1 MEAAKTRREN
11 LLKAGAHLFAR
22 WGFDKT
28 SVDDI
33 AREAGISK
41 GGVYLEFPN
50 KEALFRAVLYSE
62 SLSYTED
69 WLQRFENDPGE
80 WSFARMLQHSI
91 AAIQVNPLMKALHMR
106 DKQLFGSFL
115 RSEPDLLLIKTSMS
129 TELFQ
134 RLQEEGAMRT
144 DIPAG
149 VLAYLM
155 SVIGYGLVAGD
166 EIIPKEDKVPIE
178 DSLMALGLLLD
189 RGLAPEKA
197 RKKDAGRA
205 YLVAMVKKMRDALSE
220 VKI

>member
-1 MEAAKTRREN
+1 MEASKSRREN
-11 LLKAGAHLFAR
+11 LLKAGAQLFAR

-33 AREAGISK
+33 AKEAGISK

-50 KEALFRAVLYSE
+50 KEALFRAVLYRE
-62 SLSYTED
+62 SLRYSED
-69 WLQRFENDPGE
+69 WLQRFESDPGE

-106 DKQLFGSFL
+106 DRQLFGSFL

-129 TELFQ
+129 TELFK

-166 EIIPKEDKVPIE
+166 EIIPKEDKISFE
-178 DSLMALGLLLD
+178 ESLLGLGMLLD

-205 YLVAMVKKMRDALSE
+205 YLVAMVKKMQEALSE

>member
-1 MEAAKTRREN
+1 MEASRNRREN
-11 LLKAGAHLFAR
+11 LLKAGAQLFAR

-33 AREAGISK
+33 AKEAGISK

-50 KEALFRAVLYSE
+50 KEALFRAVLYRE
-62 SLSYTED
+62 SLRYSED
-69 WLQRFENDPGE
+69 WLQRFESDPGE
-80 WSFARMLQHSI
+80 WSFARLLQHSI

-106 DKQLFGSFL
+106 DRQLFGSFL
-115 RSEPDLLLIKTSMS
+115 RNEPDLLLIKTSMS
-129 TELFQ
+129 TELFK

-166 EIIPKEDKVPIE
+166 EIIPKEDKISFE
-178 DSLMALGLLLD
+178 ESLLGLGMLLD

-205 YLVAMVKKMRDALSE
+205 YLVAMVKKMQEALSE
-220 VKI
+220 VNI